1 MAQGCNR
8 GKKSITLRSKKRF
21 IVNKIR
27 DIFEYI
33 IALVNEFARRY
44 GLTDRQAYNYIRHHK
59 GVAFLEKN
67 YRIMHTLDFDEAVDS
82 VAMYC
87 RKTGGKL

>member
-1 MAQGCNR
+1 M
-8 GKKSITLRSKKRF
+8 
-21 IVNKIR
+21 NKIR

-59 GVAFLEKN
+59 GVAFIEQN
-67 YRIMHTLDFDEAVDS
+67 YGIMHTLDFDESVDS
-82 VAMYC
+82 VTMYC